1 MMRKPQKV
9 LVVGL
14 GNMGISHAKAYHALA
29 GFEIVGLCSR
39 SLDQQTVLPDE
50 LSRYPRFS
58 DYDAA
63 LQQLQPDV
71 VSINTWPDTHE
82 TFAIK
87 ALESDA
93 HVFMEK
99 PVAETVEG
107 TERVIATAKAKNRK
121 LVVGYILRHHPSWQE
136 FVRQARTLG
145 KPLVMRMNLNQQSR
159 GDTWQVHKQ
168 LMKSISPI
176 IDCGVHY
183 VDMMCL
189 MTESRPVKV
198 HAIGARLSDEIAPDM
213 YNYGQL
219 QVTYE
224 DGSIGWYEAGWGP
237 MMSETAYFVKDV
249 IGPKGSV
256 SIVAAEQNPDM
267 ESDSIDSHTK
277 TSAILCHSASL
288 DKKSGLF
295 HKDHLIQM
303 QDEPDHDA
311 LCLREQDF
319 LLKAITEDL
328 DLDNHLQDA
337 VNSMKIVLAA
347 DQSIRSGQ
355 VVYL

>member
-1 MMRKPQKV
+1 MSEKQKV
-9 LVVGL
+9 LIVGL
-14 GNMGISHAKAYHALA
+14 GNMGISHAQAYHVLS

-39 SLDQQTVLPDE
+39 SLDQQTVLPE
-50 LSRYPRFS
+50 ALSIYPRFN
-58 DYDAA
+58 DYDLA
-63 LQQLQPDV
+63 LQQLKPDV

-87 ALESDA
+87 ALEADA

-99 PVAETVEG
+99 PIAETVEG
-107 TERVIATAKAKNRK
+107 AERVIAAAKRK
-121 LVVGYILRHHPSWQE
+121 SRKVVVGYILRHHPSWQE

-168 LMKSISPI
+168 LMKSISPLV
-176 IDCGVHY
+176 DCGVHY

-219 QVTYE
+219 QVAYE

-277 TSAILCHSASL
+277 TSAILCHSADL

-295 HKDHLIQM
+295 HKDRLIQM

-328 DLDNHLQDA
+328 NLDNHLQDA

-347 DQSIRSGQ
+347 DRSIRSGQ